1 MKSEKSIRI
10 DKYLSNMGIGSRKD
24 IKKHIK
30 MGRVKI
36 NEKIVKE
43 SNDSVNKNDIV
54 RFDNEVIEY
63 EEFTY
68 IMMNK
73 PQGVISATED
83 KYQNTVLDILED
95 RYKNRGLFPAG
106 RLDKDTEGLLI
117 LTNNG
122 TLAHNMLSPKKHVTK
137 KYLVKVVGRLGESD
151 VKAFENKIVLEDGYE
166 CMPAKL
172 DILESD
178 EESLAI
184 VEIKEGKFHQVKRMF
199 LATDKTVVYLKR
211 ISMGPIS
218 LDESLK
224 LGEYRKLTA
233 EELNLL
239 ENYM

>member
-24 IKKHIK
+24 IKKYIK
-30 MGRVKI
+30 MGRVRI
-36 NEKIVKE
+36 NERVIKQSSDFVKI
-43 SNDSVNKNDIV
+43 NDIV
-54 RFDNEVIEY
+54 TFDNEVIEY

-73 PQGVISATED
+73 PQGIISATED

-218 LDESLK
+218 LDESLR
-224 LGEYRKLTA
+224 LGEYRNLTA

>member
-137 KYLVKVVGRLGESD
+137 KYLVKVVGRLEESD

-218 LDESLK
+218 LDENLR

>member
-36 NEKIVKE
+36 NEKVVKE

-54 RFDNEVIEY
+54 RFDNVVIEY

>member
-24 IKKHIK
+24 IKKYIK
-30 MGRVKI
+30 MGRVRI
-36 NEKIVKE
+36 NERVIKQSSDFVKI
-43 SNDSVNKNDIV
+43 NDIV
-54 RFDNEVIEY
+54 TFDNEVIEY

-73 PQGVISATED
+73 PQGIISATED

-166 CMPAKL
+166 CMSAKL

-218 LDESLK
+218 LDESLR
-224 LGEYRKLTA
+224 LGEYRNLTA

>member
-36 NEKIVKE
+36 NEKVVKE

>member
-83 KYQNTVLDILED
+83 RYQNTVLDILED

>member
-151 VKAFENKIVLEDGYE
+151 VKAFENKIVLEDDYE

>member
-36 NEKIVKE
+36 NEKVVKE

-73 PQGVISATED
+73 PQGIISATED